1 MVDEKENTDQIPE
14 KNEKKQDQ
22 IEDKDKKK
30 DRVEETDKE
39 NQYKTV
45 PNKRSYDA
53 KDIIILKGLEGVRK
67 RPAMYIGSTG
77 KEGWHHLLWEVVDN
91 SIDEIMAGGCTSINI
106 SLNKE
111 GSITIE
117 DNGRGIPVE
126 MHADFKRPTLE
137 VMITHLHAGGKF
149 KKDSY
154 QISGGLHGV
163 GLSVVAALSEWMYV
177 EVFRNGTYNVQ
188 KFGQG
193 KKLNELRTHPIE
205 EYQQTSAFARAERLN
220 IAKRNFSN
228 ANGHSNGEGNGDE
241 EEDISFQFE
250 LGIENNHH
258 GTRIT
263 FLPDI
268 TIFPALVEEEYVFDF
283 NVINNRLRELAYLNP
298 VVEIQIYDEITK
310 KYDDHHYEGGASE
323 FVSYLNSGNKV
334 LFEEPIFIH
343 KTEDD
348 VEVEIA
354 LQYNYTYLEHIISF
368 VNNVSTPEGGTHVTG
383 FKSSLTR
390 TINNY
395 LTKYPSKKL
404 TGQNFSGTDVREG
417 LTAIISVKVPEPQ
430 FEGQT
435 KSKLGNVEVQGIVSS
450 IITDELGKYLEENP
464 GTSKLILDKCLLA
477 QKARVASKNARDAT
491 RRKSALDSGRL
502 PGKLADCSSKK
513 AEDSELFIVE
523 GPSAGGSAK
532 QGRNREIQAIL
543 PLRGKILNVEKAR
556 PLKITEN
563 AEIRA
568 MISAIGTGT
577 YTSEESGFDIE
588 KLRYHKII
596 IMCDADIDGA
606 HIKTLL
612 LTFFFRY
619 LRPLVENGNIYVAVP
634 PLYLVSY
641 KKTKKYIYEEK
652 LLTPY
657 LNELK
662 EKYQLDDTETIKV
675 QRFKGLGEMNPE
687 ELWETTMDPTERI
700 LIKIGYNDFT
710 ETHQLFN
717 TLMGEEVL
725 PRKKFIMEHYKNVQ
739 NLDI

>member
-1 MVDEKENTDQIPE
+1 MKTMVDTKEKG
-14 KNEKKQDQ
+14 
-22 IEDKDKKK
+22 
-30 DRVEETDKE
+30 ET
-39 NQYKTV
+39 QYKTT
-45 PNKRSYDA
+45 PSKRSYDA

-77 KEGWHHLLWEVVDN
+77 SDGWHHLLWEVVDN
-91 SIDEIMAGGCTSINI
+91 SIDEILAGDCSSINI

-111 GSITIE
+111 GSVTIE
-117 DNGRGIPVE
+117 DNGRGIPTE
-126 MHADFKRPTLE
+126 MNEEYKKPSLE
-137 VMITHLHAGGKF
+137 VMISHLHAGGKF

-154 QISGGLHGV
+154 KISGGLHGV

-177 EVFRNGTYNVQ
+177 EVFRNGKYYVQ
-188 KFGQG
+188 KFGKG
-193 KKLNELRTHPIE
+193 KTLSELKELP
-205 EYQQTSAFARAERLN
+205 YQDYPKTSAYQRAERLN
-220 IAKRNFSN
+220 IAKKAEENGIL
-228 ANGHSNGEGNGDE
+228 NGHADGNGNGDE
-241 EEDISFQFE
+241 EEDIYFQFE
-250 LGIENNHH
+250 LGIGESTH

-263 FLPDI
+263 FIPDI
-268 TIFPALVEEEYVFDF
+268 SIFPGLVEEENVFDF
-283 NVINNRLRELAYLNP
+283 DLINNRLRELAYLNP
-298 VVEIQIYDEITK
+298 TVEIQLYDENTK
-310 KYDDHHYEGGASE
+310 KYDYHSYEGGTSE
-323 FVSYLNSGNKV
+323 FVQYLNSGNKV
-334 LFEEPIFIH
+334 LFDDPIYIH
-343 KTEDD
+343 KSEDD
-348 VEVEIA
+348 IDVEIA
-354 LQYNYTYLEHIISF
+354 IQYNYTYLEHIISF

-404 TGQNFSGTDVREG
+404 KGVSFSGPDVREG

-435 KSKLGNVEVQGIVSS
+435 KTKLGNDDVQGIVSS
-450 IITDELGKYLEENP
+450 IVTDELGKFLEEKP
-464 GTSKLILDKCLLA
+464 GKSKLIIDKCLLA
-477 QKARVASKNARDAT
+477 QKARIASKNARDLT
-491 RRKSALDSGRL
+491 RRKSALDAGRL
-502 PGKLADCSSKK
+502 PGKLADCSSKN

-532 QGRNREIQAIL
+532 QGRDREIQAIL

-563 AEIRA
+563 AEIRS
-568 MISAIGTGT
+568 MISAIGTGI

-619 LRPLVENGNIYVAVP
+619 MRPLVEQGYIYVAVP
-634 PLYLVSY
+634 PLYLVKY
-641 KKTKKYIYEEK
+641 KNTKKYIYEEK
-652 LLTPY
+652 NLTPY

-662 EKYQLDDTETIKV
+662 EKYTLNDTESIKV

-687 ELWETTMDPTERI
+687 ELWETTMDPEVRI
-700 LIKIGYNDFT
+700 LLKIGYNDFT

-725 PRKKFIMEHYKNVQ
+725 PRKKFIMDHYKNVQ

>member
-1 MVDEKENTDQIPE
+1 
-14 KNEKKQDQ
+14 
-22 IEDKDKKK
+22 
-30 DRVEETDKE
+30 
-39 NQYKTV
+39 
-45 PNKRSYDA
+45 
-53 KDIIILKGLEGVRK
+53 
-67 RPAMYIGSTG
+67 
-77 KEGWHHLLWEVVDN
+77 
-91 SIDEIMAGGCTSINI
+91 
-106 SLNKE
+106 
-111 GSITIE
+111 
-117 DNGRGIPVE
+117 
-126 MHADFKRPTLE
+126 
-137 VMITHLHAGGKF
+137 
-149 KKDSY
+149 
-154 QISGGLHGV
+154 
-163 GLSVVAALSEWMYV
+163 
-177 EVFRNGTYNVQ
+177 
-188 KFGQG
+188 
-193 KKLNELRTHPIE
+193 
-205 EYQQTSAFARAERLN
+205 
-220 IAKRNFSN
+220 
-228 ANGHSNGEGNGDE
+228 
-241 EEDISFQFE
+241 
-250 LGIENNHH
+250 
-258 GTRIT
+258 
-263 FLPDI
+263 
-268 TIFPALVEEEYVFDF
+268 
-283 NVINNRLRELAYLNP
+283 
-298 VVEIQIYDEITK
+298 
-310 KYDDHHYEGGASE
+310 
-323 FVSYLNSGNKV
+323 
-334 LFEEPIFIH
+334 
-343 KTEDD
+343 
-348 VEVEIA
+348 VEIA

>member
-1 MVDEKENTDQIPE
+1 MVNTKEP
-14 KNEKKQDQ
+14 K
-22 IEDKDKKK
+22 
-30 DRVEETDKE
+30 ET
-39 NQYKTV
+39 QYKTT
-45 PNKRSYDA
+45 PSGRSYDA
-53 KDIIILKGLEGVRK
+53 KDIIILKGLEGIRK

-91 SIDEIMAGGCTSINI
+91 SIDEIMAGGCNTINI

-117 DNGRGIPVE
+117 DNGRGIPIE
-126 MHADFKRPTLE
+126 MHEIYKKPTLE
-137 VMITHLHAGGKF
+137 VIITNLHAGGKF

-154 QISGGLHGV
+154 KISGGLHGV

-177 EVFRNGTYNVQ
+177 EVFRDGKYCVQ
-188 KFGQG
+188 KFGKG
-193 KKLNELRTHPIE
+193 KVLTKLKEHSCE
-205 EYQQTSAFARAERLN
+205 QYVETSAFKRAERLN
-220 IAKRNFSN
+220 IAKKGLNN
-228 ANGHSNGEGNGDE
+228 VNNHTDTNGNGEE
-241 EEDISFQFE
+241 EEDVNFQFD
-250 LGIENNHH
+250 LGLDNNTH

-268 TIFPALVEEEYVFDF
+268 SIFPGMVEEDNVFDF
-283 NVINNRLRELAYLNP
+283 DLINNRLRELAYLNP
-298 VVEIQIYDEITK
+298 SVEIAIYDENTK
-310 KYDDHHYEGGASE
+310 KYDDHHYEGGTSE
-323 FVSYLNSGNKV
+323 FVAYLNSGNKV
-334 LFEEPIFIH
+334 LFDEPIYIH
-343 KTEDD
+343 KDD
-348 VEVEIA
+348 QDVDVEIA
-354 LQYNYTYLEHIISF
+354 IQYNYTYLEHIISF

-404 TGQNFSGTDVREG
+404 KGVSFSGTDVREG
-417 LTAIISVKVPEPQ
+417 LTAIVAVKVPEPQ

-435 KSKLGNVEVQGIVSS
+435 KSKLGNVEVQGIVSG

-464 GTSKLILDKCLLA
+464 GKSKLILDKCLLA
-477 QKARVASKNARDAT
+477 QKARIASKKARDAT
-491 RRKSALDSGRL
+491 RRKSALDAGRL
-502 PGKLADCSSKK
+502 PGKLADCSSKN

-532 QGRNREIQAIL
+532 QGRDREIQAIL

-563 AEIRA
+563 AEIRS
-568 MISAIGTGT
+568 MISAIGTGV
-577 YTSEESGFDIE
+577 YTNEESNFDIDD
-588 KLRYHKII
+588 LRYHKIV

-619 LRPLVENGNIYVAVP
+619 MRPLIEQGHIYVAVP

-641 KKTKKYIYEEK
+641 KKTKKYIYEDK
-652 LLTPY
+652 NLTPY
-657 LNELK
+657 LNELR
-662 EKYQLDDTETIKV
+662 EKYNLNDTESIKV

-687 ELWETTMDPTERI
+687 ELWETTMDPDRRK
-700 LIKIGYNDFT
+700 LIKIGYQDFA
-710 ETHQLFN
+710 ETHALFN

>member
-1 MVDEKENTDQIPE
+1 MKTMVDNKET
-14 KNEKKQDQ
+14 
-22 IEDKDKKK
+22 
-30 DRVEETDKE
+30 
-39 NQYKTV
+39 QYKTV
-45 PNKRSYDA
+45 PTKRSYDA

-91 SIDEIMAGGCTSINI
+91 AIDEIMAGGCTSINI

-126 MHADFKRPTLE
+126 MHEEYKRPTLE

-154 QISGGLHGV
+154 KISGGLHGV

-188 KFGQG
+188 KFGKG
-193 KKLNELRTHPIE
+193 NILNELDTRPME
-205 EYQQTSAFARAERLN
+205 KYQETSAYERAERLN
-220 IAKRNFSN
+220 IVKRNISN
-228 ANGHSNGEGNGDE
+228 GNGHTNGHSNGNGNGNGEDE
-241 EEDISFQFE
+241 EDVNFQFE
-250 LGIENNHH
+250 LGIDNNFH

-268 TIFPALVEEEYVFDF
+268 TIFPGLIEEENVFDF
-283 NVINNRLRELAYLNP
+283 DIINNRLRELAYLNP
-298 VVEIQIYDEITK
+298 IVEIQIYDEVTK
-310 KYDDHHYEGGASE
+310 KYDDHHYEGGTSE
-323 FVSYLNSGNKV
+323 FVSYLCSGNKV
-334 LFEEPIFIH
+334 LIEDPIYIH
-343 KTEDD
+343 KTEHD
-348 VEVEIA
+348 VDVEIA
-354 LQYNYTYLEHIISF
+354 IQYNYTYLEHIISF

-390 TINNY
+390 VINNY
-395 LTKYPSKKL
+395 LTKYPSKKIKGH
-404 TGQNFSGTDVREG
+404 TFSGNDVREG

-435 KSKLGNVEVQGIVSS
+435 KSKLGNVEVQGIVSG
-450 IITDELGKYLEENP
+450 IITDELGKFLEEHP
-464 GTSKLILDKCLLA
+464 GKSKKILDKCLLA
-477 QKARVASKNARDAT
+477 QKARIASKNARDAT

-556 PLKITEN
+556 PLKIIEN
-563 AEIRA
+563 AEIRS

-577 YTSEESGFDIE
+577 YTSEESGFNID

-619 LRPLVENGNIYVAVP
+619 LRPLVKNGFIYVAVP

-641 KKTKKYIYEEK
+641 KKTKKYIYEDK
-652 LLTPY
+652 FLTPY

-662 EKYQLDDTETIKV
+662 EKYKLNDTETIKI

-687 ELWETTMDPTERI
+687 ELWETTMDPAERQ
-700 LIKIGYNDFT
+700 LIRIGYNDFT

>member
-1 MVDEKENTDQIPE
+1 MENSKETP
-14 KNEKKQDQ
+14 
-22 IEDKDKKK
+22 
-30 DRVEETDKE
+30 
-39 NQYKTV
+39 QYKTV
-45 PNKRSYDA
+45 PIKRSYDA
-53 KDIIILKGLEGVRK
+53 SDIIILKGLEGIRK

-77 KEGWHHLLWEVVDN
+77 KDGWHHLLWEVVDN
-91 SIDEIMAGGCTSINI
+91 SIDEIMAGGCNSINV

-117 DNGRGIPVE
+117 DNGRGIPIE
-126 MHADFKRPTLE
+126 IHKEYNRPTLE
-137 VMITHLHAGGKF
+137 VIVTNLHAGGKF

-154 QISGGLHGV
+154 KISGGLHGV

-177 EVFRNGTYNVQ
+177 EVFRDGKYSVQ
-188 KFGQG
+188 KFGKG
-193 KKLNELRTHPIE
+193 NTLSNLLTRPVE
-205 EYQQTSAFARAERLN
+205 EYQETSAFRRAERLN
-220 IAKRNFSN
+220 LTKRNFGMGSQ
-228 ANGHSNGEGNGDE
+228 HKKNGEGKVHKNGDGNGNGE
-241 EEDISFQFE
+241 EEDINFQFE
-250 LGIENNHH
+250 LGIENNYH

-263 FLPDI
+263 FIPDI
-268 TIFPALVEEEYVFDF
+268 TIFPSMIEEEQVFDF
-283 NVINNRLRELAYLNP
+283 DLINTRLRELAYLNP
-298 VVEIQIYDEITK
+298 DVEIQIYDEITK
-310 KYDDHHYEGGASE
+310 KYNDHHYEGGTSE

-334 LFEEPIFIH
+334 LFDEPISIH
-343 KTEDD
+343 KTEDEVD
-348 VEVEIA
+348 VEIA
-354 LQYNYTYLEHIISF
+354 IQYNYTYLEHIISF

-390 TINNY
+390 TINQY

-404 TGQNFSGTDVREG
+404 KDHNFSGTDVREG
-417 LTAIISVKVPEPQ
+417 LTAIINVKVPEPQ

-435 KSKLGNVEVQGIVSS
+435 KSKLGNMEVQGIVSS
-450 IITDELGKYLEENP
+450 VVTEMLGKFLEENP

-477 QKARVASKNARDAT
+477 QKARIASKNARDLT

-502 PGKLADCSSKK
+502 PGKLADCSSKN

-532 QGRNREIQAIL
+532 QGRNREIQAVL

-563 AEIRA
+563 AEIRSL
-568 MISAIGTGT
+568 ILAIGTGI
-577 YTSEESGFDIE
+577 YTSEDSGFDIDN
-588 KLRYHKII
+588 LRYHKII

-619 LRPLVENGNIYVAVP
+619 MRPLIENDNLYVAVP

-641 KKTKKYIYEEK
+641 KKTKKYIYDDK
-652 LLTPY
+652 GLSPY
-657 LNELK
+657 LDELREQYNLEDNES
-662 EKYQLDDTETIKV
+662 IKI

-687 ELWETTMDPTERI
+687 ELWETTMDPENRT
-700 LIKIGYNDFT
+700 LIKIGFNDFT

-717 TLMGEEVL
+717 TLMGEEVF
-725 PRKKFIMEHYKNVQ
+725 PRKKFIMDHYKNVQ

>member
-1 MVDEKENTDQIPE
+1 MV
-14 KNEKKQDQ
+14 
-22 IEDKDKKK
+22 EDKESK
-30 DRVEETDKE
+30 
-39 NQYKTV
+39 YKTT
-45 PNKRSYDA
+45 PSKRSYDA

-91 SIDEIMAGGCTSINI
+91 SIDEILAGGCNSINI

-126 MHADFKRPTLE
+126 MHEEYKRPTLE

-154 QISGGLHGV
+154 KISGGLHGV
-163 GLSVVAALSEWMYV
+163 GLSVVAALSEWMYI

-188 KFGQG
+188 KFGKG
-193 KKLNELRTHPIE
+193 KILSELDTRPIE
-205 EYQQTSAFARAERLN
+205 EYKDTSAFKRAERLN
-220 IAKRNFSN
+220 LAKQNFSN
-228 ANGHSNGEGNGDE
+228 GNSKENGHANGNGENE
-241 EEDISFQFE
+241 EEDVNFQFE
-250 LGIENNHH
+250 LGLDNNFH

-268 TIFPALVEEEYVFDF
+268 TIFPGLVEEEEVFDF
-283 NVINNRLRELAYLNP
+283 DVINNRLRELAYLNP
-298 VVEIQIYDEITK
+298 TVEIQFYDEISK
-310 KYDDHHYEGGASE
+310 KWDDHHYEGGTSE

-334 LFEEPIFIH
+334 LFEEPIYIH
-343 KTEDD
+343 QNEND
-348 VEVEIA
+348 VDVEIA
-354 LQYNYTYLEHIISF
+354 VHYNYTYLEHIISF

-395 LTKYPSKKL
+395 LTKYPSNKIK
-404 TGQNFSGTDVREG
+404 GQTFSGSDVREG

-435 KSKLGNVEVQGIVSS
+435 KTKLGNVEVQGIVSS
-450 IITDELGKYLEENP
+450 IVTDGLGKYLEENP
-464 GTSKLILDKCLLA
+464 GNSKLILDKCLLA
-477 QKARVASKNARDAT
+477 QKARIASKNARDLT

-532 QGRNREIQAIL
+532 QGRDRKIQAIL

-563 AEIRA
+563 AEIRS

-577 YTSEESGFDIE
+577 YTSEESGFDMK

-619 LRPLVENGNIYVAVP
+619 LRPLVENGFIYVAVP
-634 PLYLVSY
+634 PLFLVSY
-641 KKTKKYIYEEK
+641 KKTKQYIYEEK
-652 LLTPY
+652 NLTSY
-657 LNELK
+657 LDELR
-662 EKYQLDDTETIKV
+662 EKYKLNDTETIKI

-687 ELWETTMDPTERI
+687 ELWETTMDPEKRK
-700 LIKIGYNDFT
+700 LVQIGYNDFT